1 MGTLGRIIVATDLT
15 NFSVRVVERAAM
27 IAAQVRSPLSV
38 VHVMDAG
45 SISAMEALTG
55 AWTTARKS
63 TALQRAESRL
73 AESLERLRSRYHQ
86 LDMDSEV
93 IVGRPHTVVA
103 DMAEARSVALVVIGA
118 HSNEAL
124 RHTMLGTTGARM
136 LRAVRNSILVVR
148 NKSSEPYRG
157 VLAAMDFSDA
167 SVAAMQLAVRI
178 VPGARLA
185 VLYAINTHFDGLISL
200 FGTGDEDLAEFW
212 TQARVDALAKIEALV
227 AHLPDHPISVSPEV
241 QKGKPADVILQRS
254 RSADVD
260 LVALGRH
267 GPIRGLDVLVGGV
280 ARQIVNRSEC
290 DVLVSAVT
298 GYAS

>member
-1 MGTLGRIIVATDLT
+1 MGTLGRIVVATDLT

-55 AWTTARKS
+55 GWTTVRKS
-63 TALQRAESRL
+63 AALQRAESQL
-73 AESLERLRSRYHQ
+73 ADSLERLRGRYQ

-136 LRAVRNSILVVR
+136 LRAVRKPILVVR
-148 NKSSEPYRG
+148 NKSSEPYGG

-185 VLYAINTHFDGLISL
+185 VLHAINTHFDGLISL

-227 AHLPDHPISVSPEV
+227 VHLPDQPVSVSPEV

-260 LVALGRH
+260 LVAVGRH
-267 GPIRGLDVLVGGV
+267 GPIRALDVLVGGV
-280 ARQIVNRSEC
+280 ARQIVNRSES

-298 GYAS
+298 GPEY

>member
-63 TALQRAESRL
+63 TALQRAESQL
-73 AESLERLRSRYHQ
+73 AESLERLRSRYH

-93 IVGRPHTVVA
+93 IAGRPHTVVA
-103 DMAEARSVALVVIGA
+103 DMAEAHSVALVVIGA

-136 LRAVRNSILVVR
+136 LRAIRKSILVVR
-148 NKSSEPYRG
+148 SKSSEPYRG

-167 SVAAMQLAVRI
+167 AVAAMQLAVRV
-178 VPGARLA
+178 VPSARLA
-185 VLYAINTHFDGLISL
+185 VLHAINTHFDGLISL
-200 FGTGDEDLAEFW
+200 FGMGEEDLADFS

-227 AHLPDHPISVSPEV
+227 AHLPDQLESVSPEV

-298 GYAS
+298 GYEY

>member
-27 IAAQVRSPLSV
+27 IAAEVRSPLSV

-63 TALQRAESRL
+63 IALQRAESRL
-73 AESLERLRSRYHQ
+73 AESLERLRGRYQ

-136 LRAVRNSILVVR
+136 LRAVRKSILVVR

-178 VPGARLA
+178 VPSARLA
-185 VLYAINTHFDGLISL
+185 VLHAINTHFDGLISL
-200 FGTGDEDLAEFW
+200 FGTGEEDLAEFW

-227 AHLPDHPISVSPEV
+227 AHLSDHPVSVSPEV
-241 QKGKPADVILQRS
+241 QSGKPAEVILQRS

-267 GPIRGLDVLVGGV
+267 GPIRALDVLVGSV

-298 GYAS
+298 GYES

>member
-27 IAAQVRSPLSV
+27 IAAEVGSPLSV

-55 AWTTARKS
+55 AWTAARKS
-63 TALQRAESRL
+63 TALQRVESQL
-73 AESLERLRSRYHQ
+73 AESLERLRKRYQ
-86 LDMDSEV
+86 LDVDSEV
-93 IVGRPHTVVA
+93 IVGRPHTVIA

-118 HSNEAL
+118 HSNDAL

-136 LRAVRNSILVVR
+136 LRATRKSILVVR

-178 VPGARLA
+178 VPSARLA
-185 VLYAINTHFDGLISL
+185 VLHAINTHFDGLISL

-212 TQARVDALAKIEALV
+212 AQTRVDALGKIEALV
-227 AHLPDHPISVSPEV
+227 AHLTDQLVSVSPEV

-254 RSADVD
+254 RSGDVD

-290 DVLVSAVT
+290 DVLVSAVA
-298 GYAS
+298 GYDY

>member
-15 NFSVRVVERAAM
+15 NFSLRVVERAAM

-63 TALQRAESRL
+63 TALQRAESQL
-73 AESLERLRSRYHQ
+73 AESLERLRSRYH

-93 IVGRPHTVVA
+93 IAGRPHTVVA
-103 DMAEARSVALVVIGA
+103 DMAEAHSVALVVIGA

-136 LRAVRNSILVVR
+136 LRAIRKSILVVR
-148 NKSSEPYRG
+148 SKSSEPYRG

-167 SVAAMQLAVRI
+167 AVAAMQLAVRV
-178 VPGARLA
+178 VPSARLA
-185 VLYAINTHFDGLISL
+185 VLHAINTHFDGLISL
-200 FGTGDEDLAEFW
+200 FGMGEEDLADFS

-227 AHLPDHPISVSPEV
+227 AHLPDQLESVSPEV

-298 GYAS
+298 GYEY

>member
-27 IAAQVRSPLSV
+27 IAAEVRSPLSV

-63 TALQRAESRL
+63 IALQRAESRL
-73 AESLERLRSRYHQ
+73 AESLERLRGRYQ

-136 LRAVRNSILVVR
+136 LRAVRKSILVVR

-178 VPGARLA
+178 VPSARLA
-185 VLYAINTHFDGLISL
+185 VLHAINTHFDGLISL

-227 AHLPDHPISVSPEV
+227 AHLPDHPVSVSPEV
-241 QKGKPADVILQRS
+241 QSGKPAEVILHRS
-254 RSADVD
+254 RGADVD

-267 GPIRGLDVLVGGV
+267 GPIRALDVLVGSV
-280 ARQIVNRSEC
+280 ARQIVNSSEC

-298 GYAS
+298 GYES